1 MLDLNNP
8 ATLKLGVDEQG
19 GRFVAGETASV
30 TITVKGCLPMRRWP
44 VRGSTRS

>member
-1 MLDLNNP
+1 MLDLANP

-30 TITVKGCLPMRRWP
+30 TVTVKGCLPMRLLP
-44 VRGSTRS
+44 VRGIARS